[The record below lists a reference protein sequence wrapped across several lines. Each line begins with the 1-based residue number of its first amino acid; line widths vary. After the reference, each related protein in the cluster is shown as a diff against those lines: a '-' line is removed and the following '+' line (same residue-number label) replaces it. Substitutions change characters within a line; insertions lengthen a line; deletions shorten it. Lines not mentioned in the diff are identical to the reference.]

1 MVPLRWDPLSIPS
14 YSMIG
19 PECPALGICGAQRRM
34 DGGNRSVTKRR
45 TGKRRPKPKG
55 RNDALLHETGIE
67 IPVVPDIRMLGC
79 ADQINFITI
88 EQSTVCNRFPSSIA
102 EDEDICP

>member
-1 MVPLRWDPLSIPS
+1 
-14 YSMIG
+14 MIG

-55 RNDALLHETGIE
+55 RN
-67 IPVVPDIRMLGC
+67 
-79 ADQINFITI
+79 
-88 EQSTVCNRFPSSIA
+88 
-102 EDEDICP
+102 